1 MVKHSEWLKNKISQS
16 HGRQVISEKQETS
29 VLYYSGNPWRITM
42 RFQYGEVKTIGRY
55 PDKAQA
61 IAHLGKF
68 RRWLPDFE
76 FYLTYSPVEPFPTVQ
91 THQ

>member
-1 MVKHSEWLKNKISQS
+1 
-16 HGRQVISEKQETS
+16 
-29 VLYYSGNPWRITM
+29 M